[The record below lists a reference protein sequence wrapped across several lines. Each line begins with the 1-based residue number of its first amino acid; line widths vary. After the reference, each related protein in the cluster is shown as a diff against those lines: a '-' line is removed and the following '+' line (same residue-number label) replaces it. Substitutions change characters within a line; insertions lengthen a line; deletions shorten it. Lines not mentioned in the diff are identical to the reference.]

1 MDSSNNTK
9 LELIE
14 EIKSLISVDGTV
26 THINPN
32 YLEYF
37 EIDELE
43 EIKLELLTKKENKN
57 QFTTD
62 YVNELFEKL
71 T

>member
-1 MDSSNNTK
+1 MENNK
-9 LELIE
+9 LELID
-14 EIKSLISVDGTV
+14 EIKHLISVDGTV
-26 THINPN
+26 THINPK

-37 EIDELE
+37 ELDELE
-43 EIKLELLTKKENKN
+43 EIKVELLTKKQNKN
-57 QFTTD
+57 EFTTN